1 METGPSRS
9 RMSATRVSAT
19 RPVVERARALV
30 PEELERIREPRLLEA
45 VARVQKLAAGR
56 VDASA
61 LSEGHDGREHRQA
74 LGVRTGHV
82 DTRARKLERG
92 LHEAL
97 PLESPV
103 ALPELSEA
111 GRHSGHRAGGDAHL
125 VVDDLVPERD
135 ADVLERA
142 RRRGRD
148 DEPRDRDEEVEETR
162 LAARCRRTRPRALR
176 RQARS

>member
-1 METGPSRS
+1 
-9 RMSATRVSAT
+9 
-19 RPVVERARALV
+19 
-30 PEELERIREPRLLEA
+30 
-45 VARVQKLAAGR
+45 VQKLAAGR

-74 LGVRTGHV
+74 LGVGTGHV

-135 ADVLERA
+135 ADVLER
-142 RRRGRD
+142 RD
-148 DEPRDRDEEVEETR
+148 GAVGMTTGDRDEEVEETR
-162 LAARCRRTRPRALR
+162 LAARCVVPDRVPSAGKPCHDRFGHAGGERGCDSRVRGGPALLENAQTRFGSGRMACCNPW
-176 RQARS
+176 RQKHVC